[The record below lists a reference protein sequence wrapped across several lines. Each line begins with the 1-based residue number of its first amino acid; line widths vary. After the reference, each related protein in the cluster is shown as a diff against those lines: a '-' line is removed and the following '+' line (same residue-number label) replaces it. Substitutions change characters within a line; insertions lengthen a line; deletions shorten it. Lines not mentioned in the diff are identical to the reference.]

1 MAKEWRRRYA
11 RRVSC
16 GVGGGVDGVGGKSLE
31 SQENG
36 TEERGRMPSKGGV
49 GSWV

>member
-1 MAKEWRRRYA
+1 MHVE
-11 RRVSC
+11 
-16 GVGGGVDGVGGKSLE
+16 GGVDGVVGKSWA

-36 TEERGRMPSKGGV
+36 TEERGRMPSRGGV